1 MNIYV
6 ANLTPRIQE
15 ADLKEIFQEY
25 GTVTSVK
32 VILDRDTN
40 QSRGFAFLEMTN
52 DEDAL
57 KAIDQLNDAE
67 LDGQKIHVN
76 QAKPKSDTRGGGG
89 FGGGRS
95 FGGGGQG
102 GGRSNYGGGGG
113 QGGGGGRSN
122 DSRGSGGQG
131 GGGYR
136 DNNRSGGKRY

>member
-32 VILDRDTN
+32 VIMDRDTN
-40 QSRGFAFLEMTN
+40 QSKGFAFIEMTT

-76 QAKPKSDTRGGGG
+76 QARPKPTGSG

-102 GGRSNYGGGGG
+102 GGRSNYGGG
-113 QGGGGGRSN
+113 QGGGGRSN
-122 DSRGSGGQG
+122 DSRGGGGQG

-136 DNNRSGGKRY
+136 DNNRGGGKRY

>member
-6 ANLTPRIQE
+6 ANLTPRIQD

-32 VILDRDTN
+32 VIIDRETN
-40 QSRGFAFLEMTN
+40 QSKGFAFVEMSS

-67 LDGQKIHVN
+67 LDGQKINVN
-76 QAKPKSDTRGGGG
+76 QARPKPTGG
-89 FGGGRS
+89 FGGGNRS
-95 FGGGGQG
+95 FGGGQG
-102 GGRSNYGGGGG
+102 GGRSNYGGGS
-113 QGGGGGRSN
+113 GGGRSN
-122 DSRGSGGQG
+122 DSRGGGGQG

-136 DNNRSGGKRY
+136 DNNRGGGKRY

>member
-32 VILDRDTN
+32 VIMDRETN
-40 QSRGFAFLEMTN
+40 QSRGFAFVEMSS

-67 LDGQKIHVN
+67 LDGQKIHLN
-76 QAKPKSDTRGGGG
+76 QAKPKSDTRSGG
-89 FGGGRS
+89 FGGGGRS
-95 FGGGGQG
+95 FGGGGGQG
-102 GGRSNYGGGGG
+102 GGRSNYGGGS
-113 QGGGGGRSN
+113 GGGRTN
-122 DSRGSGGQG
+122 DSRGGGGQG

-136 DNNRSGGKRY
+136 DNNRGGGKRY